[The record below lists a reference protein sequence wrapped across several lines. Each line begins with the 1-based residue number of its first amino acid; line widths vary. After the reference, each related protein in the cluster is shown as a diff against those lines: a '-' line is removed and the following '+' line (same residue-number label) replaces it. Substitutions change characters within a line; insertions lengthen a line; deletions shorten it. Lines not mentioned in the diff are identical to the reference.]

1 MRINLFDHF
10 TETLSVLITKERLS
24 ISRLFN
30 HMLKDLECAWRALP
44 EDFSVGTVRNRLFM
58 SVVKDMA
65 GEFKSEDTRMNP
77 EETAI
82 KIIRHGIPKEN
93 ISAKSTYLTAR
104 LPNADYRLYR
114 ETSGS
119 PAGTIRITW
128 KGCIVYISSGL
139 SSEDTARFVLLLD
152 EHLPRIDEAAGA
164 LFGELLQKYRNK
176 QKEMMALEIARKA
189 VDAQLANIL
198 PGMGIKV
205 KYKIADGKVKLHL
218 TRTFTGEVEL
228 PLEAL
233 RDFLSNPG
241 RVESVLKP
249 EPVSLEPEKD
259 PDFPHPFPPTI
270 FRSNIVLNPQ

>member
-1 MRINLFDHF
+1 MRSNLFDHF
-10 TETLSVLITKERLS
+10 TETLSVLITKESLS
-24 ISRLFN
+24 ITRLFN

-44 EDFSVGTVRNRLFM
+44 EDLSVGTVRNRLFM

-93 ISAKSTYLTAR
+93 ISAKSTYLTAW

-152 EHLPRIDEAAGA
+152 ERLPRIDEAAGA

-189 VDAQLANIL
+189 LDAQLADIL

-241 RVESVLKP
+241 RVESALKP
-249 EPVSLEPEKD
+249 EPVSPEPEKD

>member
-1 MRINLFDHF
+1 MRSNLFDHF
-10 TETLSVLITKERLS
+10 TETLSVLITKESLS
-24 ISRLFN
+24 ITRLFN

-58 SVVKDMA
+58 SVVKDIA

-93 ISAKSTYLTAR
+93 ISAKSTYLTAW

-189 VDAQLANIL
+189 VDAQLADIL

-241 RVESVLKP
+241 RVESALKP

>member
-1 MRINLFDHF
+1 MRSNLFDHF
-10 TETLSVLITKERLS
+10 TETLSVLITKESLS
-24 ISRLFN
+24 ITRLFN

-189 VDAQLANIL
+189 VDAQLADIL

-241 RVESVLKP
+241 RVESALKP

>member
-1 MRINLFDHF
+1 MRSNLFDHF
-10 TETLSVLITKERLS
+10 TETLSVLITKESLS

-189 VDAQLANIL
+189 VDAQLADIL

-241 RVESVLKP
+241 RVESALKP

>member
-1 MRINLFDHF
+1 MRSNLFDHF
-10 TETLSVLITKERLS
+10 TETLSVLITKESLS
-24 ISRLFN
+24 ITRLFN

-139 SSEDTARFVLLLD
+139 SSEDTARFVLLQD

-189 VDAQLANIL
+189 VDTQLANIL

-241 RVESVLKP
+241 RVESALKP
-249 EPVSLEPEKD
+249 EPDSLEPEKD

>member
-1 MRINLFDHF
+1 MRSNLFDHF
-10 TETLSVLITKERLS
+10 TETLSVLITKESLS

-189 VDAQLANIL
+189 VDAQLADIL

-205 KYKIADGKVKLHL
+205 KYKIAAGKVELHL

-241 RVESVLKP
+241 RVESALKP

>member
-1 MRINLFDHF
+1 MRSNLFDHF
-10 TETLSVLITKERLS
+10 TETLSVFITKESLSITRLS
-24 ISRLFN
+24 N

-189 VDAQLANIL
+189 VDAQLADIL

-205 KYKIADGKVKLHL
+205 KYKIADEKVKLHL

-241 RVESVLKP
+241 RVESALKP
-249 EPVSLEPEKD
+249 EPVSPEPEKD

>member
-1 MRINLFDHF
+1 MRSNLFDHF
-10 TETLSVLITKERLS
+10 TETLSVLITKESLS
-24 ISRLFN
+24 ITRLFN

-44 EDFSVGTVRNRLFM
+44 EDFSVETVRNRLFM

-128 KGCIVYISSGL
+128 KGSIVYISSGL

-189 VDAQLANIL
+189 VDAQLADIL

-233 RDFLSNPG
+233 QDFLSNPG
-241 RVESVLKP
+241 RVESALKP

>member
-1 MRINLFDHF
+1 MRSNLFDHF

>member
-1 MRINLFDHF
+1 MRSNLFDHF
-10 TETLSVLITKERLS
+10 TETLSVLITKESLS
-24 ISRLFN
+24 ITRLFN

-44 EDFSVGTVRNRLFM
+44 EDFSVGTVRDRLFM

-139 SSEDTARFVLLLD
+139 SSEDTARFILQLD
-152 EHLPRIDEAAGA
+152 DHLPRIDGAAEA
-164 LFGELLQKYRNK
+164 LFEELLNEYRNK
-176 QKEMMALEIARKA
+176 QKEMKALEIARKA
-189 VDAQLANIL
+189 IDAQLASVL
-198 PGMGIKV
+198 PGLGISV
-205 KYKIADGKVKLHL
+205 NYTIADGKVHLHL
-218 TRTFTGEVEL
+218 TRTYSGEVEL

-233 RDFLSNPG
+233 GDFLSDPG
-241 RVESVLKP
+241 RVESALKVEPVTP
-249 EPVSLEPEKD
+249 EPEESQN
-259 PDFPHPFPPTI
+259 FPLPVPPMP
-270 FRSNIVLNPQ
+270 FRSKIVINPK

>member
-10 TETLSVLITKERLS
+10 TETLSVLITKESLS
-24 ISRLFN
+24 ITRLFN

-65 GEFKSEDTRMNP
+65 SEFKSEDTRMNP

-93 ISAKSTYLTAR
+93 ISAKSTYLTAW

-189 VDAQLANIL
+189 VDAQLADIL

-241 RVESVLKP
+241 RVESALKP

>member
-1 MRINLFDHF
+1 MRSNLFDHF
-10 TETLSVLITKERLS
+10 TETLSVLITKESLS
-24 ISRLFN
+24 ITRLFN

-58 SVVKDMA
+58 SVVKDIA

-249 EPVSLEPEKD
+249 EPVSPEPEKD

>member
-1 MRINLFDHF
+1 MRSNLFDHF
-10 TETLSVLITKERLS
+10 TETLSVLITKESLS
-24 ISRLFN
+24 ITRLFN

-44 EDFSVGTVRNRLFM
+44 EDFSVETVRNRLFM

-93 ISAKSTYLTAR
+93 ISVKSTYLTAR

-152 EHLPRIDEAAGA
+152 EHLLRIDEAAGA
-164 LFGELLQKYRNK
+164 LFGELLQKYRNT

>member
-10 TETLSVLITKERLS
+10 TETLSVLITKESLS
-24 ISRLFN
+24 ITRLFN

-65 GEFKSEDTRMNP
+65 SEFKSEDTRMNP

-93 ISAKSTYLTAR
+93 ISAKSTYLTAW

-128 KGCIVYISSGL
+128 KGSIVYISSGL

-164 LFGELLQKYRNK
+164 LFGGLLQKYRNK

-189 VDAQLANIL
+189 VDAQLADIL

-241 RVESVLKP
+241 RVESALKP

>member
-1 MRINLFDHF
+1 MRSNLFDHF
-10 TETLSVLITKERLS
+10 TETLSVLITKECLS
-24 ISRLFN
+24 ITRLFN

-44 EDFSVGTVRNRLFM
+44 EDFSVETVRNRLFM

-65 GEFKSEDTRMNP
+65 SEFKSEDTRMNP

-93 ISAKSTYLTAR
+93 ISAKSTYLTAS

-128 KGCIVYISSGL
+128 EGCIVYISSGL

-152 EHLPRIDEAAGA
+152 EHLPRIDEAARA

-189 VDAQLANIL
+189 VDAQLADIL

>member
-1 MRINLFDHF
+1 MRSNLFDHF
-10 TETLSVLITKERLS
+10 TETLSVLITKESLS
-24 ISRLFN
+24 ITRLFN

-189 VDAQLANIL
+189 VDAQLADIL

-249 EPVSLEPEKD
+249 EPVSLELEKD